1 MGDWI
6 TGTFHDPD
14 NANAALDDL
23 IVLGYPR
30 ESISVVMNAET
41 RKRYFGDAGKEL
53 TQEGKLGRGAA
64 AGSAIGGTLAVIAAA
79 LATVAAGGG
88 AIVLAV
94 DARPDD
100 AAEVREILSVGDVRR
115 PYGSGSTLRQE
126 A

>member
-64 AGSAIGGTLAVIAAA
+64 GGSAIG
-79 LATVAAGGG
+79 ATVAAGGG